1 MTALPHIV
9 ILATGGTIAGS
20 AASRTNS
27 TSYQPA
33 AVGIESLLK
42 AIPELE
48 TVARVSGEQ
57 ITQIASADMSV
68 ALWQQLAARVN
79 ALLADVAVHGVVI
92 THGTDT
98 MEETAYF
105 LNLTVASEKPV
116 VLVGAMRP
124 SSALSADGPANLLQ
138 AVSVATTAS
147 AAGRGVMVLM
157 NGLVHAAR
165 EVSKFNTSA
174 LDAFRSHDAGVLGSV
189 VANRV
194 HWGRSPA
201 QAHTQASPFRTDAG
215 KTLPSVEILYGYAGV
230 SRVAID
236 AFVQAGIKGLVHA
249 GVGDGCVSAGTLA
262 ALKDARQA
270 GVQIVRASRVA
281 TGFVSRNGQVN
292 DDECD
297 FITAGSLSPQKAR
310 ILLMLGLAADGD
322 SRQLQAWFDSL

>member
-1 MTALPHIV
+1 MATLPHVV

-33 AVGIESLLK
+33 AVGIDSLLK

-57 ITQIASADMSV
+57 VTQIASADVSV
-68 ALWQQLAARVN
+68 ALWQRLAARVN
-79 ALLADVAVHGVVI
+79 ALLADSAVHGVVI

-105 LNLTVASEKPV
+105 LNLTVDSEKPV

-138 AVSVATTAS
+138 AVSVAATAS

-165 EVSKFNTSA
+165 DVSKFNISA
-174 LDAFRSHDAGVLGSV
+174 LDAFRSHEAGVLGAV
-189 VANRV
+189 IANQVRWV
-194 HWGRSPA
+194 RSAARLPG
-201 QAHTQASPFRTDAG
+201 PFCTIAN
-215 KTLPSVEILYGYAGV
+215 TPLPTVEVLYGYAGV

-236 AFVQAGIKGLVHA
+236 ACVQAGIKGLVHA
-249 GVGDGCVSAGTLA
+249 GVGDGCVSEGTLA
-262 ALKDARQA
+262 ALKDARHA
-270 GVQIVRASRVA
+270 GVQIVRATRVA

-297 FITAGSLSPQKAR
+297 FIAAGSLSPQKAR

-322 SRQLQAWFDSL
+322 SRQLQAWFDAPH